1 MDLPLINA
9 YHMICRFLDFEV
21 IVRFHVQTKLRIADY
36 AFLTEFESISRV
48 IILRARLLFL
58 VPLAVTLSHGMKSVI
73 LNVWIYLLLHTS
85 LP

>member
-1 MDLPLINA
+1 MDLPLIIA
-9 YHMICRFLDFEV
+9 YHMICRFLDFEA

-36 AFLTEFESISRV
+36 SFLTDCESISRV

-58 VPLAVTLSHGMKSVI
+58 VPLAVTLGHGMKSVI